1 MVRSAR
7 AEGYG
12 ALTLESQTHHD
23 LLFTVMTPTF
33 NRAHT
38 LTRVYES
45 LKRQTF
51 QSFEWLVVDDGSTD
65 ETRERVRAW
74 LETTHF
80 PIRYFYQ
87 PNSGKGVCENKAAEV
102 ARGRLLAV
110 LDSDDWYVP
119 TALET
124 FAIAWDSIDA
134 RERNRFVGIVA
145 LCVDPAGAVI
155 GDRFPADVL
164 DTTYTELRG
173 KYRVR
178 GDKAGCARIEIMR
191 QFPFPVFA
199 GERALGGPAE
209 GTVYR
214 RIAREY
220 GCRCVNQVVVVKDY
234 QADGL
239 SATVRRSWIAS
250 PRTAKLFRL
259 ESLLDNDLTA
269 LPRVWSYAQHF
280 RFAIHARLIRQSW
293 VDSPSKLSWL
303 VAAPLGAALYLRD
316 RLFERGRG

>member
-1 MVRSAR
+1 M
-7 AEGYG
+7 
-12 ALTLESQTHHD
+12 TLESQAHHD
-23 LLFTVMTPTF
+23 LLFTVVTPTF

-51 QSFEWLVVDDGSTD
+51 QSFEWLVIDDGSTD

-74 LETTHF
+74 LESTHF

-87 PNSGKGVCENKAAEV
+87 LNSGKGACENKAAEL

-134 RERNRFVGIVA
+134 RERDRFVGIVA
-145 LCVDPAGAVI
+145 LCVDPTGAVI

-173 KYRVR
+173 KYRVS
-178 GDKAGCARIEIMR
+178 GDKAGCARIEIVR

-199 GERALGGPAE
+199 GERGAAE

-220 GCRCVNQVVVVKDY
+220 CCRCVNQVVKVTEY

-239 SATVRRSWIAS
+239 TASGRRSWISS
-250 PRTAKLFRL
+250 PRTAK
-259 ESLLDNDLTA
+259 
-269 LPRVWSYAQHF
+269 
-280 RFAIHARLIRQSW
+280 
-293 VDSPSKLSWL
+293 
-303 VAAPLGAALYLRD
+303 
-316 RLFERGRG
+316 